1 MGRVRKGGRENFL
14 GKNNGT
20 GDMKEGHPPPP
31 LKYTIDYP
39 RNESILLS

>member
-1 MGRVRKGGRENFL
+1 MGRSENFL

-20 GDMKEGHPPPP
+20 GDMKEGPPP